1 MLDNVEHSVTPLDWP
16 ITLVYVHHYPAEGDD
31 GLLCQELHHYGKI
44 IFFCKNQHFSGRPN
58 LFTGSHILTMS
69 RSKAILAEVFVD
81 VYPTRVWYDGMQPFC

>member
-81 VYPTRVWYDGMQPFC
+81 VYPTRVWYHGMQPFC